1 MGETIG
7 CVEHCLGV
15 LGLLAQLH
23 NGINDVRLNTVVLYT
38 VRILGFIEEL
48 FVGFIILKD
57 VLEAL

>member
-7 CVEHCLGV
+7 CVKHCLGV